1 MHMVALADHEL
12 RAMVLEHA
20 EMIGRANSGELTAA
34 RLETVGE
41 TDRADIERD
50 EARETRRRAEILGRL
65 LAPHG
70 VHAPDSRQLSL
81 LSDGGGP
88 L

>member
-1 MHMVALADHEL
+1 MPMVSLTDHEL

-20 EMIGRANSGELTAA
+20 EMIGRANCGELTAA
-34 RLETVGE
+34 RLDVAGE

-50 EARETRRRAEILGRL
+50 DARETRRRAEILGRL

>member
-1 MHMVALADHEL
+1 MNAITLADHEL

-20 EMIGRANSGELTAA
+20 EMLGRANCAELTAA
-34 RLETVGE
+34 RLETASE
-41 TDRADIERD
+41 TDRAEIERD
-50 EARETRRRAEILGRL
+50 EARETRRRAEILAKL
-65 LAPHG
+65 LAPLG
-70 VHAPDSRQLSL
+70 VHTPDSRQLSL

>member
-1 MHMVALADHEL
+1 MHTIVLTDHEL

-20 EMIGRANSGELTAA
+20 EMIGRANCAELTAA
-34 RLETVGE
+34 RLETAGE
-41 TDRADIERD
+41 TDRADVERD
-50 EARETRRRAEILGRL
+50 EAMETRRRAEILGRL

-81 LSDGGGP
+81 FSDGGGP